1 MAEIAIGPGIAV
13 RTAAAKMPV
22 AKRKHRGRRTGAVRV
37 MGQAAVVAGISGAL
51 VLGVKAIVL
60 AGPTVPPQHSGPNSL
75 GEVLPTGGVANAAA
89 APGTVGHRAHVASG
103 VALRPAASVTPRVPQ
118 PRGDGASSPVAGP
131 IPAQRSATS
140 DVVEPASQ
148 VAQSNTTA
156 AATNPGGVSSPG
168 PFGGLANSFG
178 ATLNSVVPNIGSV
191 IIALLTPTTGV
202 VDNTV
207 DPKKPGN

>member
-22 AKRKHRGRRTGAVRV
+22 AKRKHRGRRTGAMKVI
-37 MGQAAVVAGISGAL
+37 GQAAVVAGISGAL

-60 AGPTVPPQHSGPNSL
+60 AGPTVPPQHGGPDSL
-75 GEVLPTGGVANAAA
+75 GEVLPTGGAANAAA
-89 APGTVGHRAHVASG
+89 APGTIGHQTRVASS
-103 VALRPAASVTPRVPQ
+103 VALRPAASVTPRVSQ
-118 PRGDGASSPVAGP
+118 ATSGASNPVAGP

-156 AATNPGGVSSPG
+156 AATNPGSVASPG
-168 PFGGLANSFG
+168 PFGSLADSF
-178 ATLNSVVPNIGSV
+178 ATTLDSVVPNIGTV
-191 IIALLTPTTGV
+191 IIQLLQPTTGA